1 MVKLLSYRHTLR
13 AFADATDG
21 FGTASI
27 QWLLMRIIRF
37 RIEYTYIWFIFLV
50 CEFGSWLSV
59 VESDSASDMN
69 SSLSEI
75 GQDFDLAILNYL
87 NAITK

>member
-1 MVKLLSYRHTLR
+1 M
-13 AFADATDG
+13 A
-21 FGTASI
+21 
-27 QWLLMRIIRF
+27 MRIIQF
-37 RIEYTYIWFIFLV
+37 RIEYTYIWFVFLV
-50 CEFGSWLSV
+50 CEFGSWLFV